1 MLQVFR
7 RNPYSLTKRIVL
19 VLLGVVLTFFF
30 GASAYFARVKPVAMI
45 NCRTLLFGLITLPG
59 CQRILPDEIDR
70 EAGEIR
76 RILQNRYGENAPPML
91 QGVNLR
97 QMALEEL
104 IEQAL
109 IKQEAARLGLKVSD
123 RDLAQMIESQAQF
136 QVGGRFD
143 VQRYNQVVHT
153 YLEVEPAA
161 FEEQTRDRMLVD
173 TLRLMVSNAVQLSPD
188 EARREFNR
196 FGEKL
201 SLAYIAFPYS
211 NFTADVN
218 PSEQQLAKFYR
229 DHKDE
234 FRKPELI
241 KIVFVRYDPT
251 ALAGSEAPSHSDIQD
266 YYERNL
272 TKEFTHPEEARAH
285 HILIQIPPDAI
296 TQQKAAAEAEA
307 DDILRKLGSG
317 GDFGSLAKQYSD
329 DPGTKDN
336 GGDLGYFKRGQMLKA
351 LDDAVFKLKPRQA
364 AVVQTSLGYHV
375 IRVDDIKQ
383 AHTDTVE
390 EVQPKIIAALKQK
403 AGTDIAHQDMD
414 QDLTAALQGR
424 ELKDVAKKRGLVAV
438 ETPYFAANASIKG
451 AEDDPKLAPAAF
463 KLESGE
469 THAISN
475 GPVPYLVKLV
485 DRKPARLPPFTAVRN
500 DVRQMFVRVTAEAK
514 ANGAAQTTLKQIKS
528 ASDFDTVASASHL
541 QVRFT
546 GEFPRASRSLPEIGE
561 FAEATEAAASV
572 PTLPGVIDRILE
584 NAGNSFIFK
593 VMSRTPPSD
602 QEWKTEGP
610 TFTAQLLEQR
620 RRNAWANFVTGLKSQ
635 APIRINADMLGGPS
649 ENSPL

>member
-7 RNPYSLTKRIVL
+7 RNPYSLTKRVVL

-30 GASAYFARVKPVAMI
+30 GASAYFARVRPVATI
-45 NCRTLLFGLITLPG
+45 NCRSLLFGLITLPG

-70 EAGEIR
+70 EAGELR
-76 RILQNRYGENAPPML
+76 RLLQNRYGENAAQML

-104 IEQAL
+104 IEQTL
-109 IKQEAARLGLKVSD
+109 IKQEATRLGLRVSD
-123 RDLAQMIESQAQF
+123 RDLAHMIESQAQF

-211 NFTADVN
+211 NFTAGIDAN
-218 PSEQQLAKFYR
+218 EQQLDKFYR
-229 DHKDE
+229 NNKDE

-241 KIVFVRYDPT
+241 KIVFVRYDPA
-251 ALAGSEAPSHSDIQD
+251 ALAGSQSPSQSDIQD
-266 YYERNL
+266 YYQRNVN
-272 TKEFTHPEEARAH
+272 TEFTHPEEARAH
-285 HILIQIPPDAI
+285 HILIRVPPDASA
-296 TQQKAAAEAEA
+296 QQQAAAKTQA
-307 DDILRKLGSG
+307 DDILQKLKAGA
-317 GDFGSLAKQYSD
+317 DFGSLAKQYSD

-336 GGDLGYFKRGQMLKA
+336 GGDLGNFKRGEMLKA
-351 LDDAVFKLKPRQA
+351 LDDAVFKLKPGQVEEVR
-364 AVVQTSLGYHV
+364 TSLGYHV
-375 IRVDDIKQ
+375 IRVDNIKP
-383 AHTDTVE
+383 AHTDMVE
-390 EVQPKIIAALKQK
+390 EVRSKIIAALKQK

-414 QDLTAALQGR
+414 QDLTAALEGR
-424 ELKDVAKKRGLVAV
+424 ELKEVAKKRGLVAV

-451 AEDDPKLAPAAF
+451 AEDDPKLPQEAF
-463 KLESGE
+463 KLQTGE
-469 THAISN
+469 VHTITN
-475 GPVPYLVKLV
+475 GSVPYLVKLV
-485 DRKPARLPPFTAVRN
+485 DRKPARLPPFAEVRN

-514 ANGAAQTTLKQIKS
+514 ANGAAQTTLNQIKA
-528 ASDFDTVASASHL
+528 ASDFDTVAAANHL

-546 GEFPRASRSLPEIGE
+546 GEFPRASRSVPEIGE
-561 FAEATEAAASV
+561 FPEATEAAASV
-572 PTLPGVIDRILE
+572 PTLPGMIDRILE

-602 QEWKTEGP
+602 QEWKNEGSA
-610 TFTAQLLEQR
+610 FSAQMLEQR
-620 RRNAWANFVTGLKSQ
+620 RRNVWVNFVSDLKRQ
-635 APIRINADMLGGPS
+635 APIRINTDTLGEAS
-649 ENSPL
+649 ENSPT